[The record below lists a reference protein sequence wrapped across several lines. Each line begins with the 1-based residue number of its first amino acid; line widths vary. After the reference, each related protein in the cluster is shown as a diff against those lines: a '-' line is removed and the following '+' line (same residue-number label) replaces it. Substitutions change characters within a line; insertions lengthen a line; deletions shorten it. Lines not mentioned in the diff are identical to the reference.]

1 MNSNEVKSFLTNADN
16 KSNDEIYQIKN
27 PLNVEQDDI
36 FANINLNDID
46 LVAINEELLTQIN
59 QIDGIINHTNIPK
72 ITKTMLNDI
81 NETLRGIYD
90 ISKVNENDTYTMIHL
105 NLWFMMQ
112 PTIRNI
118 VKNVIQLSKNR
129 EGEKLLKS
137 VTDASK
143 LANIESI
150 PSATIKRAEVIEYPL
165 DKINSKIWSLFDH
178 NAKKV
183 AFAAEKRGS
192 KKELNIYYSIDF
204 DDLGEGISITK
215 KLQPFDKRVYIA
227 ISALF
232 NAGNK
237 IITLTQIYYAIGNT
251 GRPSSASLSKI
262 NNSITK
268 MMGAKIYVNNEQEAA
283 TYRYNKF
290 VYDGSLLPIE
300 RSTAI
305 VNGQL
310 AESAI
315 HIFREPPVISFAKQ
329 RSQIT
334 TLELK
339 VLKSPI
345 SKTDLNLLI
354 DDYLIERIS
363 KAKNGKSH
371 HRILYKTLYE
381 KAGITSKK
389 QKERTPDKV
398 RRYLDHYQKCGMIS
412 RYTMGKDGVSV
423 YFN

>member
-1 MNSNEVKSFLTNADN
+1 MGESE
-16 KSNDEIYQIKN
+16 IKN
-27 PLNVEQDDI
+27 LSTNNKQHTNKKTKSK
-36 FANINLNDID
+36 FNLNDTFD
-46 LVAINEELLTQIN
+46 LQVNISNKDIEDAKNSILKQIAKVQDVKENE
-59 QIDGIINHTNIPK
+59 NIPETT
-72 ITKTMLNDI
+72 ILAFNDI
-81 NETLRGIYD
+81 IDTMKDIHTLITE
-90 ISKVNENDTYTMIHL
+90 SKSELQTAIHL
-105 NLWFMMQ
+105 DFWYMMQ
-112 PTIRNI
+112 PTIQSI
-118 VKNVIQLSKNR
+118 VNNVTQLSRAQDGN
-129 EGEKLLKS
+129 KLLESAKDFAAL
-137 VTDASK
+137 VGMP
-143 LANIESI
+143 SI
-150 PSATIKRAEVIEYPL
+150 PSTTIKRADTIEYPL
-165 DKINSKIWSLFDH
+165 DKINSKIWSLFDDT
-178 NAKKV
+178 NKKI

-204 DDLGEGISITK
+204 EALGDEISITK
-215 KLQPFDKRVYIA
+215 KLLPFDKRVYIA

-251 GRPSSASLSKI
+251 GRPSRLSLDKI

-268 MMGAKIYVNNEQEAA
+268 MMGAKISVNNEQEASQ
-283 TYRYNKF
+283 YRYNKF
-290 VYDGSLLPIE
+290 VYDGALLPIE
-300 RSTAI
+300 RGSAI
-305 VNGQL
+305 INGQL

-363 KAKNGKSH
+363 KAKNGKGH
-371 HRILYKTLYE
+371 HKILYKTIYE

-398 RRYLDHYQKCGMIS
+398 KRYLEHYQKCGMIS
-412 RYTMGKDGVSV
+412 KYNIGKDGVSV
-423 YFN
+423 YF

>member
-1 MNSNEVKSFLTNADN
+1 MGESETKNLSTNNKQHTNKKTKSKF
-16 KSNDEIYQIKN
+16 
-27 PLNVEQDDI
+27 
-36 FANINLNDID
+36 NLNDAFD
-46 LVAINEELLTQIN
+46 LQVNISNKDIEDAKNSILKQIAKVQDVKENE
-59 QIDGIINHTNIPK
+59 NIPETT
-72 ITKTMLNDI
+72 ILAFNDI
-81 NETLRGIYD
+81 IDTMKDIHTLITE
-90 ISKVNENDTYTMIHL
+90 SKSELQTAIHL
-105 NLWFMMQ
+105 DFWYMMQ
-112 PTIRNI
+112 PTIQSI
-118 VKNVIQLSKNR
+118 VNNVTQLSRAQDGN
-129 EGEKLLKS
+129 KLLESAKDFAAL
-137 VTDASK
+137 VGMP
-143 LANIESI
+143 SI
-150 PSATIKRAEVIEYPL
+150 PSTTIKRADTIEYPL
-165 DKINSKIWSLFDH
+165 DKINSKIWSLFDDT
-178 NAKKV
+178 NKKI

-204 DDLGEGISITK
+204 EALGDEISITK
-215 KLQPFDKRVYIA
+215 KLLPFDKRVYIA

-251 GRPSSASLSKI
+251 GRPSRLSLDKI

-268 MMGAKIYVNNEQEAA
+268 MMGAKISVNNEQEASQ
-283 TYRYNKF
+283 YRYNKF
-290 VYDGSLLPIE
+290 VYDGALLPIE
-300 RSTAI
+300 RGSAI
-305 VNGQL
+305 INGQL

-363 KAKNGKSH
+363 KAKNGKGH
-371 HRILYKTLYE
+371 HKILYKTIYE

-398 RRYLDHYQKCGMIS
+398 KRYLEHYQKCGMIS
-412 RYTMGKDGVSV
+412 KYNIGKDGVSV
-423 YFN
+423 YF